1 MSDEPTTNS
10 GAWWAKLKDEDLQR
24 ELGRSSPGQDS
35 YVGARDEIQRR
46 AAVKRER
53 LIRWALGTSALS
65 LLASLVIGLGL
76 ISVQQQLAT
85 VREGRPPAL
94 VEGPERPDRGSAGP
108 AARSDGPPASHAG
121 SARAPDQASDS
132 TAPSGKDKGAAPRD
146 PRGGKAATKHGQ
158 GVTPAERG
166 ERAFGSAPVFR
177 REPRIAACH
186 RSCGQSAQA
195 GRQFPGELT
204 TKA

>member
-53 LIRWALGTSALS
+53 LMRWALGTSALS

-76 ISVQQQLAT
+76 ISVQQQLAS
-85 VREGRPPAL
+85 VREVQPPAL
-94 VEGPERPDRGSAGP
+94 VEGPDRPDRGPAGP
-108 AARSDGPPASHAG
+108 TARSDRPPASEAG
-121 SARAPDQASDS
+121 SARAPDPASDS
-132 TAPSGKDKGAAPRD
+132 SAPSGKDEGAAPRD
-146 PRGGKAATKHGQ
+146 PGGGKAATKRGQ

-166 ERAFGSAPVFR
+166 ERALGSAPAFR
-177 REPRIAACH
+177 REPRIAGCH
-186 RSCGQSAQA
+186 RSCGQSAEA
-195 GRQFPGELT
+195 GRELPGDLT